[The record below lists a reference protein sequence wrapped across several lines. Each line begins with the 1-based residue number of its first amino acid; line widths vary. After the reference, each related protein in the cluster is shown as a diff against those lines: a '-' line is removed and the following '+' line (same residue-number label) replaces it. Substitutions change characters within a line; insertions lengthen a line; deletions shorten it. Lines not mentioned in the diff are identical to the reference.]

1 MIDILANP
9 IWAHPAL
16 NVHDFIVLVIITLI
30 VECGL
35 IGYICYG
42 MDLKRNQIL
51 GIEFAIIVA
60 NILTAGIGWVT
71 LQTVFW

>member
-16 NVHDFIVLVIITLI
+16 NVYDFVVLVIITLI

-35 IGYICYG
+35 IGWICWSLE
-42 MDLKRNQIL
+42 LKRNQIFE
-51 GIEFAIIVA
+51 IEIIVVVA
-60 NILTAGIGWVT
+60 NILTAMIGWAT
-71 LQTVFW
+71 LQTIFW